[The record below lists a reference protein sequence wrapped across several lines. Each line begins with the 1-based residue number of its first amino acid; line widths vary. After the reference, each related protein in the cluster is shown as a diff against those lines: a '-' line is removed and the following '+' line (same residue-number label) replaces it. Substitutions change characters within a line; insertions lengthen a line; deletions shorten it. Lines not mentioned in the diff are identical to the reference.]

1 VAMKI
6 AVKNLANE
14 TLREIDLPDEVFG
27 YPYKQDL
34 IHLAVVSILAG
45 RRAGTHQTKTR
56 GEVSGSGR
64 KLWRQKG
71 TGRARVG
78 SIRTPL
84 WRHGGTVHG
93 PQPRDYSNHLSRGE
107 KRNALKSAL
116 SRKLL
121 EQKIVVVD
129 GLDLQSHKTAA
140 LKQQLAGLGIEGKA
154 LLIDRHD
161 NRNLELAS
169 RNQPGLKLVDAL
181 AVNVYDVVD
190 KTYLV
195 TSLQALGRL
204 IEVLAR

>member
-1 VAMKI
+1 MAMKI

-34 IHLAVVSILAG
+34 IHLAVLSIQAG
-45 RRAGTHQTKTR
+45 KRAGTHQTKTR

-93 PQPRDYSNHLSRGE
+93 PQPRDYADHLSRGE

-116 SRKLL
+116 SQKLK
-121 EQKIVVVD
+121 EEKIVVLD
-129 GLDLQSHKTAA
+129 GLELQSHKTAA
-140 LKQQLAGLGIEGKA
+140 LRKQLLGLGVDGKA
-154 LLIDRHD
+154 LLVDRHD
-161 NRNLELAS
+161 NENLHLAS
-169 RNQPGLKLVDAL
+169 RNQQALKVVDAL

-190 KTYLV
+190 RPYLV
-195 TSLQALGRL
+195 TSVQALGKL